1 MYVIIAG
8 CGRLGAHLATSLS
21 DKGLD
26 VAVVDGDSKN
36 FSKLGPGF
44 DGITVTGVPID
55 EDILR
60 KAGIE
65 KADALAVV
73 SPEDNMNIMAALIA
87 RDMFNVP
94 KVYVRVG
101 DPEKAEFYRQEY
113 KLETLSLISYG
124 SDFIEGLIKDYSS
137 RDRGT
142 VR

>member
-36 FSKLGPGF
+36 FSKLGFGF
-44 DGITVTGVPID
+44 DGITVIGVPID
-55 EDILR
+55 EDVLR

-65 KADALAVV
+65 NADALAAV
-73 SPEDNMNIMAALIA
+73 SQDDNLNIMTALIA

-101 DPEKAEFYRQEY
+101 DPEKAEFYRKEY

-137 RDRGT
+137 RDRGA